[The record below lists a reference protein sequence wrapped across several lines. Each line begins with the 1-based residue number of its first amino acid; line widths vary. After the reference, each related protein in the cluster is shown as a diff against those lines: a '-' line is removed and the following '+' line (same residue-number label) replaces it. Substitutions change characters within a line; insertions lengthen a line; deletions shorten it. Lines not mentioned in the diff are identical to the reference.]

1 MSIVGTLIEVT
12 VQRKTQDDIHASVF
26 AELGPDGWE
35 FAVIEA
41 DHKMTFAE
49 ESNARRLAYDTLFAE

>member
-1 MSIVGTLIEVT
+1 MNIVGTLIEVT
-12 VQRKTQDDIHASVF
+12 IQRKTQADIHASVF

-41 DHKMTFAE
+41 DHKMTFME
-49 ESNARRLAYDTLFAE
+49 ESKARRMAYDAFFE